1 MCDECIGFCIF
12 SDKYLDVNVLVI
24 YIDNIRCDVIDKN
37 KKNVIDK
44 KEMAEMTKD
53 TSNLKEVMISFQISN
68 TDLAKAV
75 QLDPSLISRYVSGN
89 RILKADSKHADAI
102 AEYLLIK
109 ADTAERIGWLK
120 DQLDRHRRGSDFG
133 WQ

>member
-1 MCDECIGFCIF
+1 MNALVSAYF

-44 KEMAEMTKD
+44 KGMAEMTKD
-53 TSNLKEVMISFQISN
+53 ASNLKEVMVSFQISN

-75 QLDPSLISRYVSGN
+75 QLDPSLISR
-89 RILKADSKHADAI
+89 
-102 AEYLLIK
+102 
-109 ADTAERIGWLK
+109 
-120 DQLDRHRRGSDFG
+120 
-133 WQ
+133 

>member
-1 MCDECIGFCIF
+1 MNALVSAYF

-44 KEMAEMTKD
+44 KGMAEMTKD
-53 TSNLKEVMISFQISN
+53 ASNLKEVMVSFQISN

-89 RILKADSKHADAI
+89 RILKADRKTAI
-102 AEYLLIK
+102 EK
-109 ADTAERIGWLK
+109 
-120 DQLDRHRRGSDFG
+120 S
-133 WQ
+133 